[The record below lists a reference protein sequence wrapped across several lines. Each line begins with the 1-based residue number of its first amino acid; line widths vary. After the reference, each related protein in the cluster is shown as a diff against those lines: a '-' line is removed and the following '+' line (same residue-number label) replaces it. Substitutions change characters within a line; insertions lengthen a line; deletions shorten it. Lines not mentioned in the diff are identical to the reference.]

1 MANILDEDGQSL
13 LDELGLVIA
22 DELGVVLG
30 ARRSKNLRMGLSLA
44 L

>member
-13 LDELGLVIA
+13 LDELGIVIA
-22 DELGVVLG
+22 DELGIVLG
-30 ARRSKNLRMGLSLA
+30 ARRKLFRLGLGLA